1 MSKTRERAQPGS
13 AAAPVS
19 RRQLMAGVTMVAAAT
34 TAGAAMA
41 QGAGIPVSD
50 SGTVW
55 WSELHTRN
63 PGPARD
69 FYARVIGWTPK
80 VVALEDSS
88 RAPNEGEDQ
97 YTLFTI
103 EGREAAGALLVDATE
118 AAGAPA
124 MWFTYIQ
131 VSDVDAAARRAVELG
146 GKMLGEPFD
155 APNVGRLAIIQ
166 DPEGARFGLIN
177 PVASGSR

>member
-1 MSKTRERAQPGS
+1 MSKADTPARRD
-13 AAAPVS
+13 AAVS
-19 RRQLMAGVTMVAAAT
+19 RRQLLAGVTMVTAAT

-41 QGAGIPVSD
+41 QGTGFAGNEF
-50 SGTVW
+50 GTVW
-55 WSELHTRN
+55 WSELRTRN
-63 PGPARD
+63 PGTARD
-69 FYARVIGWTPK
+69 FYSKVVGWTPK

-88 RAPNEGEDQ
+88 RTPNEGEDQ

-103 EGREAAGALLVDATE
+103 EGREAAGALLIDDTE
-118 AAGAPA
+118 SASAPA

-146 GKMLGEPFD
+146 GKMLNEPFD
-155 APNVGRLAIIQ
+155 APNVGRMAVVQ

-177 PVASGSR
+177 PVANGSR